1 MLRWGVI
8 LLTAALIA
16 LVPPTAAQAS
26 GRGAHDALV
35 AKHAAANGVPE
46 ALVRRVI
53 RIESRGNPKV
63 VSKGNYGLMQIRLG
77 TARAMGYTGSAEG
90 LLDADTNMTYAV
102 KYLAGAYRAADGNQ
116 DRAVS
121 YYQRGYHA
129 SAKARGFSPY
139 ARPPVQLRQV
149 AQAEV
154 QPIQPSVLVL
164 ANTTPIPVR
173 AVTPEIIRRPK
184 SQPVE
189 AVQQAPARAPAA
201 DPVRTQ
207 AWQVVA
213 TVPLPPSRTAGRETL
228 GSPAPQPAQ
237 PAQAAQQQPSLALPH
252 LAIAPPDG
260 NSSMAAAPLQPVVS
274 EPLPQ
279 VGAGRKTTAAPKIAA
294 APQVKSIDTPRV
306 QQAASPPE
314 PKLAAAPQEPKLA
327 AAPQPRVAMTPDAIV
342 AARFP
347 VELVQRA
354 QPVMA
359 LQPVAELRQQQA
371 LTTQPQ
377 PVRASADDTATGA
390 VRLAAR
396 SEPPPAQAAA
406 HEDAEQPKVRRGRAH
421 HTRRSSHSRR
431 HATQAQQPS
440 LLASLQTEVSKNA
453 AQPRAQHRQVR
464 TVRRSS
470 NSPTNLLAYL
480 KKAVTP
486 EKPRRRR

>member
-1 MLRWGVI
+1 MLRGVI

-16 LVPPTAAQAS
+16 LVPPTAAQAR
-26 GRGAHDALV
+26 GRGAHDALI
-35 AKHAAANGVPE
+35 AKHAAANGVPQG
-46 ALVRRVI
+46 LVRRVI

-77 TARAMGYTGSAEG
+77 TARAMGYSGTAEG

-139 ARPPVQLRQV
+139 ARPPVQPRQV

-154 QPIQPSVLVL
+154 QPMQPLVPVL

-173 AVTPEIIRRPK
+173 SVTTEVIRRPK
-184 SQPVE
+184 SQSV
-189 AVQQAPARAPAA
+189 VTTQQAAPRAPATDA
-201 DPVRTQ
+201 GRTQ

-213 TVPLPPSRTAGRETL
+213 TVPLPPSRTASRETL
-228 GSPAPQPAQ
+228 GSPAPP
-237 PAQAAQQQPSLALPH
+237 PAQAAQQQQPPLALPH

-260 NSSMAAAPLQPVVS
+260 NSNMATAPLQPVVS
-274 EPLPQ
+274 EPLPE
-279 VGAGRKTTAAPKIAA
+279 VGAGRKTAAAPKTAVTPKTAA
-294 APQVKSIDTPRV
+294 APQAKTDAPRA
-306 QQAASPPE
+306 QQAAPPPE
-314 PKLAAAPQEPKLA
+314 PKLAAAPPEPKLA
-327 AAPQPRVAMTPDAIV
+327 AAPQPRVAMTPDAVV

-347 VELVQRA
+347 VELAQRA
-354 QPVMA
+354 QPITA
-359 LQPVAELRQQQA
+359 LQPVVELRQQQA
-371 LTTQPQ
+371 LATQP
-377 PVRASADDTATGA
+377 RSAGASADDSTGT

-396 SEPPPAQAAA
+396 SEPPPVQVAAQQ
-406 HEDAEQPKVRRGRAH
+406 DAKEPKVQ
-421 HTRRSSHSRR
+421 RSRNHHSRR
-431 HATQAQQPS
+431 SRHAARAQQPS
-440 LLASLQTEVSKNA
+440 LLVGLQSEVSKNA
-453 AQPRAQHRQVR
+453 AQPRVQHRQVR
-464 TVRRSS
+464 TVRRSR
-470 NSPTNLLAYL
+470 NSGPTDLLAYL